1 MSLSLLSVASYR
13 KPAVTFIASAESGS
27 MSSGSLSLT
36 IPAHQDGDIIV
47 MFQGSQNSTPAPTA
61 TAAGFSSI
69 TTVANTADGASRSL
83 RLSYK
88 FGNGSSETISLTANG
103 SSNTLSYAGCLILR
117 YASGI
122 GNSNTFSN
130 TTTIFAISSANIG
143 TIPAISLTNQLSLG
157 AVVATTYVSTISN
170 PNNMSVSNGMAYVIG
185 PSSFG
190 SRSYTSGAPIVNLS
204 ASVEIV

>member
-13 KPAVTFIASAESGS
+13 KPAVTFIASAESSS
-27 MSSGSLSLT
+27 MSSGILSLD
-36 IPAHQDGDIIV
+36 IPVHQDGDIIV

-69 TTVANTADGASRSL
+69 TTVANTANGSSRSL

-88 FGNGSSETISLTANG
+88 FGNGSSETVSLTANG
-103 SSNTLSYAGCLILR
+103 SSGSSYAGCLIFR

-130 TTTIFAISSANIG
+130 TTTISPISSANIG
-143 TIPAISLTNQLSLG
+143 TIPAVSLTNQLSLG
-157 AVVATTYVSTISN
+157 AVVATTYFTAMVNPIS
-170 PNNMSVSNGMAYVIG
+170 MSVSNGMAYAMG
-185 PSSFG
+185 PSTFG
-190 SRSYTSGAPIVNLS
+190 STTYTPAAPLVNIS
-204 ASVEIV
+204 AAVEII